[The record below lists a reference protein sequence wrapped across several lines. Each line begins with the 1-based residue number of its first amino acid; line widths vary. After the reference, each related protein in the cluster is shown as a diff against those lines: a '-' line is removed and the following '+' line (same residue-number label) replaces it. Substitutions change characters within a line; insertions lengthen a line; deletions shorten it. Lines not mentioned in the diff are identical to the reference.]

1 MKYEDIKDSLSAI
14 SDINGQMKK
23 LRSLCELEDNDIN
36 QREKIREFIENILKE
51 LYPDCTAHLFG
62 SSVNGLGFKGSD
74 IDVYVGSEN
83 IKDIDTN
90 IQRQL
95 KMGRQIL
102 DKLQNCQNSDMNELY
117 GVEGILSATV
127 PIIKF
132 VHSKSGIECDLSF
145 SNRRALINSRFIKM
159 CLEVDSR

>member
-1 MKYEDIKDSLSAI
+1 MKYEDIKDSLSTI
-14 SDINGQMKK
+14 SDINEQMKK
-23 LRSLCELEDNDIN
+23 LRSLCELEDDDIN
-36 QREKIREFIENILKE
+36 EREKIREFIENVLKE
-51 LYPDCTAHLFG
+51 LYPECTAHLFG

-74 IDVYVGSEN
+74 VDLYVGSEN
-83 IKDIDTN
+83 IQDIDSN

-95 KMGRQIL
+95 KMGRQL
-102 DKLQNCQNSDMNELY
+102 LEKLQNCQKSDMNELH

-159 CLEVDSR
+159 CLEIDSR

>member
-14 SDINGQMKK
+14 SDINDQMKK

-36 QREKIREFIENILKE
+36 QREKIREFIENLLKE
-51 LYPDCTAHLFG
+51 LYPECKAQLFG

-74 IDVYVGSEN
+74 IDVYVGSKN
-83 IKDIDTN
+83 GQDLNSN
-90 IQRQL
+90 IQQQ

-102 DKLQNCQNSDMNELY
+102 DKLQNCQKSDIN

-132 VHSKSGIECDLSF
+132 VHSKSGLECDLSF
-145 SNRRALINSRFIKM
+145 SNRRAMINSRFIKM
-159 CLEVDSR
+159 CLEIDSR

>member
-14 SDINGQMKK
+14 SDINDQMKK
-23 LRSLCELEDNDIN
+23 LRSLCELEDDDIN
-36 QREKIREFIENILKE
+36 EREKIREFIENVLKE
-51 LYPDCTAHLFG
+51 LYPECTAHLFG

-74 IDVYVGSEN
+74 VDLYVGSEN
-83 IKDIDTN
+83 IQDIDSN

-102 DKLQNCQNSDMNELY
+102 DKLQNCQNSDIN
-117 GVEGILSATV
+117 GIEGILSATV

-159 CLEVDSR
+159 CLEIDSR